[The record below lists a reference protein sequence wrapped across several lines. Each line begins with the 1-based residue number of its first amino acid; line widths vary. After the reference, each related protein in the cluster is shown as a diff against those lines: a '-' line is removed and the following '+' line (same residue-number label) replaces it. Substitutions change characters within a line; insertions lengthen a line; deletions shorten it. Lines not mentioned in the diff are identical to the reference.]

1 MDLES
6 CLQLVLGAGFVG
18 SPGFVCSAEDSDSDS
33 CEVVPK
39 KSKTLGMTGKKPR
52 PQRATFAPTAAG
64 TVHTQAMYKVVV
76 ESDDNGSAEMCG
88 MHSAGSLAC
97 LAYIH

>member
-6 CLQLVLGAGFVG
+6 CLQTGFQCWFRG
-18 SPGFVCSAEDSDSDS
+18 SPGFVFSAEDSDSDS

-64 TVHTQAMYKVVV
+64 TVHTQAMYKVV

-97 LAYIH
+97 LAYIQ